1 MSNNDFINSL
11 EKKGGVIAID
21 AIVWNGKKVTVFA
34 CIKPGHHFETIG
46 KHDLNC
52 HPISLPTAHKK
63 QNKNPAPHRPS
74 DSEMQSFYFTDYRFF
89 TIRHLIAFSTQIT
102 MTPTSAN
109 IASHMLAMPSAPR
122 SRQASFTPMAK

>member
-21 AIVWNGKKVTVFA
+21 AIIWNGKKVTVFA

-52 HPISLPTAHKK
+52 H
-63 QNKNPAPHRPS
+63 
-74 DSEMQSFYFTDYRFF
+74 FF
-89 TIRHLIAFSTQIT
+89 IG
-102 MTPTSAN
+102 
-109 IASHMLAMPSAPR
+109 
-122 SRQASFTPMAK
+122 

>member
-52 HPISLPTAHKK
+52 HFFIGYIGKFVCNETALSYYDETCILRKPTLKEYLNLMEEAKKHKIGYNRK
-63 QNKNPAPHRPS
+63 ANKI
-74 DSEMQSFYFTDYRFF
+74 YRV
-89 TIRHLIAFSTQIT
+89 
-102 MTPTSAN
+102 
-109 IASHMLAMPSAPR
+109 
-122 SRQASFTPMAK
+122 